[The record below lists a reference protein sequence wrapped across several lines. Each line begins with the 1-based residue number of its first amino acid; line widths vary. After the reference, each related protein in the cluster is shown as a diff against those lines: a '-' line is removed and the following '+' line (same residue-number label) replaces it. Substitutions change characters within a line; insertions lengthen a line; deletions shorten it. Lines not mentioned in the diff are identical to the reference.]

1 MLSYEKTNF
10 KTLYMKQ
17 KIKEALQQEYKNLG
31 LNDEAFEGVAT
42 FGETLG
48 INEES
53 LANFVKGAK
62 DLLKREQSNADK
74 VRNAN
79 ATTAKQVEELTAKLA
94 EAEAKLAT
102 EKPKE
107 ETTPDI
113 VKLIAEAVTAAVQPL
128 QTELAN
134 IKHTRSA
141 EDAFNLAKTNFFG
154 NDYAK
159 KYTDERDQA
168 WERAVEINDLT
179 GKKMTAEELQT
190 KAMGYFNNLVSKK
203 GVDTSKPFESEGEGG
218 KDFDVSI
225 FRKGLEASGR
235 IPKKE

>member
-1 MLSYEKTNF
+1 
-10 KTLYMKQ
+10 MKQ

-31 LNDEAFEGVAT
+31 LNDEAFEGVAA

-48 INEES
+48 INEETI
-53 LANFVKGAK
+53 ANFVKGAK

-79 ATTAKQVEELTAKLA
+79 ATTAKQVEELKAKLA
-94 EAEAKLAT
+94 EAEAKLANVKPT
-102 EKPKE
+102 DEKPVE
-107 ETTPDI
+107 GTTDI
-113 VKLIAEAVTAAVQPL
+113 AKLIADAVTAAVQPL
-128 QTELAN
+128 QSELAN
-134 IKHTRSA
+134 IKQTRSA

-190 KAMGYFNNLVSKK
+190 KAMGYFNTLVSRK
-203 GVDTSKPFESEGEGG
+203 GVDTSKPFKSEGNGGDDLDFSEDKAILQKEGLL
-218 KDFDVSI
+218 KS
-225 FRKGLEASGR
+225 
-235 IPKKE
+235 

>member
-1 MLSYEKTNF
+1 
-10 KTLYMKQ
+10 MKQ

-31 LNDEAFEGVAT
+31 LNDEAFERVAA

-48 INEES
+48 INEET
-53 LANFVKGAK
+53 LANFVKGAN
-62 DLLKREQSNADK
+62 DTLKKMQSDADK
-74 VRNAN
+74 LRNAN
-79 ATTAKQVEELTAKLA
+79 ATTAKQVEELKAKLA
-94 EAEAKLAT
+94 EAEAKLAK
-102 EKPKE
+102 EKPSE
-107 ETTPDI
+107 EKPQEEKPDLA
-113 VKLIAEAVTAAVQPL
+113 KLVAEAVTAAVQPL

-159 KYTDERDQA
+159 KYTDARDQA
-168 WERAVEINDLT
+168 WERAVEINEAT

-203 GVDTSKPFESEGEGG
+203 GVDTSKPFESEGDGNDS
-218 KDFDVSI
+218 KFDV
-225 FRKGLEASGR
+225 KGFLEILEETGR

>member
-1 MLSYEKTNF
+1 
-10 KTLYMKQ
+10 MKQ

-31 LNDEAFEGVAT
+31 LNDEAFEGVAA

-48 INEES
+48 INEET

-79 ATTAKQVEELTAKLA
+79 ATTAKQVEELRAKLA
-94 EAEAKLAT
+94 EAEAKLKTPT
-102 EKPKE
+102 EPTEGKTE
-107 ETTPDI
+107 IDLA
-113 VKLIAEAVTAAVQPL
+113 KLLDEKLSALVQPL
-128 QTELAN
+128 QDKLAK
-134 IKHTRSA
+134 IEHTRSA

-203 GVDTSKPFESEGEGG
+203 GVDTSKPFESEGKADVLNFDEDKAILVKEGLL
-218 KDFDVSI
+218 
-225 FRKGLEASGR
+225 KG
-235 IPKKE
+235 

>member
-1 MLSYEKTNF
+1 
-10 KTLYMKQ
+10 MKQ

-31 LNDEAFEGVAT
+31 LNDEAFEGVAA

-48 INEES
+48 INEET

-94 EAEAKLAT
+94 EAEAKLNKPT
-102 EKPKE
+102 EGEGNKGEQP
-107 ETTPDI
+107 PQLDLA
-113 VKLIAEAVTAAVQPL
+113 KLIAEAVTAAVQPL
-128 QTELAN
+128 QSELAN

-190 KAMGYFNNLVSKK
+190 KARG
-203 GVDTSKPFESEGEGG
+203 
-218 KDFDVSI
+218 
-225 FRKGLEASGR
+225 
-235 IPKKE
+235 

>member
-1 MLSYEKTNF
+1 
-10 KTLYMKQ
+10 MKQ

-31 LNDEAFEGVAT
+31 LNDEAFERVAT

-48 INEES
+48 INEET
-53 LANFVKGAK
+53 LANFVKGAN
-62 DLLKREQSNADK
+62 DTLKKMQSDADKLRNAD
-74 VRNAN
+74 AN
-79 ATTAKQVEELTAKLA
+79 GKKQVEELKAKLA
-94 EAEAKLAT
+94 EAEAKLN
-102 EKPKE
+102 KPAEGEGNKGE
-107 ETTPDI
+107 QPTHPDLA
-113 VKLIAEAVTAAVQPL
+113 KLIAEAVTAAVQPL
-128 QTELAN
+128 QSELAN

-218 KDFDVSI
+218 KDFDVSV

>member
-1 MLSYEKTNF
+1 
-10 KTLYMKQ
+10 MKQ

-31 LNDEAFEGVAT
+31 LNDEAFEGVAA

-48 INEES
+48 INEET

-79 ATTAKQVEELTAKLA
+79 ATTAKQVEELKAKLA
-94 EAEAKLAT
+94 EAEAKLNKSA
-102 EKPKE
+102 EGEGNKGEQPAQ
-107 ETTPDI
+107 PDFA
-113 VKLIAEAVTAAVQPL
+113 KLIAEAVTAAVQPL

-159 KYTDERDQA
+159 KYTDERDMA

-179 GKKMTAEELQT
+179 GKKMTAEELQA

-203 GVDTSKPFESEGEGG
+203 GVDTSKPFESEGDGNDS
-218 KDFDVSI
+218 KFDVKG
-225 FRKGLEASGR
+225 FREILEETGR

>member
-1 MLSYEKTNF
+1 
-10 KTLYMKQ
+10 MKQ

-31 LNDEAFEGVAT
+31 LNDEAFERVAA

-48 INEES
+48 INEET
-53 LANFVKGAK
+53 LANFVKGAN
-62 DLLKREQSNADK
+62 DTLKKMQSDADK

-79 ATTAKQVEELTAKLA
+79 ATTAKQVEELKAKLA
-94 EAEAKLAT
+94 EAEAKLKTQNDGGKGEGGTQEPTTDIAKLLD
-102 EKPKE
+102 EK
-107 ETTPDI
+107 
-113 VKLIAEAVTAAVQPL
+113 LSALVQPL
-128 QTELAN
+128 KDELAS
-134 IKHTRSA
+134 IKQTRSA

-203 GVDTSKPFESEGEGG
+203 GVDTSKPFESEGGAENLDFSEDKAILVKEGLL
-218 KDFDVSI
+218 KS
-225 FRKGLEASGR
+225 
-235 IPKKE
+235 

>member
-1 MLSYEKTNF
+1 
-10 KTLYMKQ
+10 MKQ

-31 LNDEAFEGVAT
+31 LNDEAFEGVAA

-48 INEES
+48 INEET

-79 ATTAKQVEELTAKLA
+79 ATTAKQVEELKAKLA
-94 EAEAKLAT
+94 DAEAKLN
-102 EKPKE
+102 KPSEGDGNKGAQPAQ
-107 ETTPDI
+107 PDFA
-113 VKLIAEAVTAAVQPL
+113 KLIAEAVTAAVQPL

-203 GVDTSKPFESEGEGG
+203 GVDTSKPFESEGNG
-218 KDFDVSI
+218 DVSPD
-225 FRKGLEASGR
+225 FKKHLAFLKESGK
-235 IPKKE
+235 IAEEKKTE

>member
-1 MLSYEKTNF
+1 
-10 KTLYMKQ
+10 MKQ

-31 LNDEAFEGVAT
+31 LNDEAFEGVAA

-48 INEES
+48 INEET

-107 ETTPDI
+107 EATPDI
-113 VKLIAEAVTAAVQPL
+113 AKLIADAVTAAVQPL
-128 QTELAN
+128 QSELAN

-203 GVDTSKPFESEGEGG
+203 GVDTSKPFESEGNGG

>member
-1 MLSYEKTNF
+1 
-10 KTLYMKQ
+10 MKQ

-31 LNDEAFEGVAT
+31 LNDEAFERVAA

-48 INEES
+48 INEET
-53 LANFVKGAK
+53 LANFVKGAN
-62 DLLKREQSNADK
+62 DTLKKMQSDADKLRNAD
-74 VRNAN
+74 AN
-79 ATTAKQVEELTAKLA
+79 SKKQVEELKAKLA
-94 EAEAKLAT
+94 EAEAKLKT
-102 EKPKE
+102 QGDGDNGSGGTQEP
-107 ETTPDI
+107 TTPDI
-113 VKLIAEAVTAAVQPL
+113 AKLLDEKLSALVQPL
-128 QTELAN
+128 KDELAN

-203 GVDTSKPFESEGEGG
+203 GVDTSKPFESEGNGD
-218 KDFDVSI
+218 KDFDVSV

>member
-1 MLSYEKTNF
+1 
-10 KTLYMKQ
+10 MKQ

-31 LNDEAFEGVAT
+31 LNDEAFERVAA

-48 INEES
+48 INEET
-53 LANFVKGAK
+53 LANFVKGAN
-62 DLLKREQSNADK
+62 DTLKKMQSDADK

-79 ATTAKQVEELTAKLA
+79 ATTAKQVEELKAKLA
-94 EAEAKLAT
+94 EAEAKLNKLT
-102 EKPKE
+102 GGEGNKGE
-107 ETTPDI
+107 QSQQPDLA
-113 VKLIAEAVTAAVQPL
+113 KLIAEAVTAAVQPL

>member
-1 MLSYEKTNF
+1 
-10 KTLYMKQ
+10 MKQ

-31 LNDEAFEGVAT
+31 LNDEAFEGVAA

-48 INEES
+48 INEET

-74 VRNAN
+74 VRNVN
-79 ATTAKQVEELTAKLA
+79 ATTAKQVEELTAKLV
-94 EAEAKLAT
+94 EAEAKLNKIAEGEGSKGEQPT
-102 EKPKE
+102 Q
-107 ETTPDI
+107 PDLA
-113 VKLIAEAVTAAVQPL
+113 KLIAEAVTAAVQPL
-128 QTELAN
+128 QSELAN

-179 GKKMTAEELQT
+179 GKKMTAEELQA

-203 GVDTSKPFESEGEGG
+203 GVDTSKPFESEGNAETLDFAEDKAILVKEGLL
-218 KDFDVSI
+218 
-225 FRKGLEASGR
+225 KG
-235 IPKKE
+235 

>member
-1 MLSYEKTNF
+1 M
-10 KTLYMKQ
+10 
-17 KIKEALQQEYKNLG
+17 G
-31 LNDEAFEGVAT
+31 LNEEVFEWVAT
-42 FGETLG
+42 SAETFTT
-48 INEES
+48 EENLS
-53 LANFVKGAK
+53 NFVDGAEG
-62 DLLKREQSNADK
+62 LLKHYQSIVDKGRREASDEKKRADDL
-74 VRNAN
+74 
-79 ATTAKQVEELTAKLA
+79 ATKLA
-94 EAEAKLAT
+94 EAEAKLAK
-102 EKPKE
+102 EKPSE
-107 ETTPDI
+107 EKPDL
-113 VKLIAEAVTAAVQPL
+113 VKLIAEVVTAAVQPL
-128 QTELAN
+128 QTELAT

-168 WERAVEINDLT
+168 WERTVEINDLT

-190 KAMGYFNNLVSKK
+190 KAMDYFNNLVSKK
-203 GVDTSKPFESEGEGG
+203 GVDISKPFESEGEYG